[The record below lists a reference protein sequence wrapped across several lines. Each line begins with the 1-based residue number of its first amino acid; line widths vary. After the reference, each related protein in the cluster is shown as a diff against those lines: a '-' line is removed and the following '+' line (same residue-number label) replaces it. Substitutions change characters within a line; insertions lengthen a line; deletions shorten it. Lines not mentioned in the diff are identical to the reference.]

1 MSKRVWVQG
10 PIAIDTVVYV
20 EKFPTPGTFM
30 NSTRTEERTGGTSAN
45 VALGLCT
52 TGVETNFVG
61 YLGNDDNGKKLREVL
76 DKSEIKHS
84 IITEIDGPT
93 SNALILIDDKAE
105 RTIISMTKPYLRELR
120 MDNVPFSEGDVV
132 AIILWR
138 EEFLNDLLR
147 AESAGCL
154 TVVGAAALVDANVSH
169 AYLAIGSVS
178 DIPSGVNPEDHLD
191 RFDEIV
197 LTDGL
202 NGARYYSKKQKLQQS
217 ALKVDAIDVTGAGDA
232 FISGY
237 LAALANELDPSQ
249 CLLIATQWAASSV
262 QINSSIPPAFDLVR
276 KEWGIELP
284 L

>member
-30 NSTRTEERTGGTSAN
+30 NSIRTVERTGGTSAN

-61 YLGNDDNGKKLREVL
+61 YLGNDDNGKKLRKVL
-76 DKSEIKHS
+76 DKSEIKYS

-147 AESAGCL
+147 AETSGCL

-169 AYLAIGSVS
+169 AHLVIGSVS

-202 NGARYYSKKQKLQQS
+202 NGARYYSKKQKLEQS

-249 CLLIATQWAASSV
+249 CLLMATRWAASAV
-262 QINSSIPPAFDLVR
+262 QVNSSIPPAFDLVR

>member
-20 EKFPTPGTFM
+20 EKFPTPGTFV

-52 TGVETNFVG
+52 TAVETNFVG

-132 AIILWR
+132 AIVLWR

-147 AESAGCL
+147 AESSGCL
-154 TVVGAAALVDANVSH
+154 TVVGAAALVDVNVSH
-169 AYLAIGSVS
+169 AHLAIGSVA
-178 DIPSGVNPEDHLD
+178 DIPSGVNPENHLD

-232 FISGY
+232 FMAGY

-249 CLLIATQWAASSV
+249 SLLIATQWAASSV
-262 QINSSIPPAFDLVR
+262 QVNSSIPPAFDLVR

>member
-10 PIAIDTVVYV
+10 PIAIDTVVYL
-20 EKFPTPGTFM
+20 EKFPSPGTFM
-30 NSTRTEERTGGTSAN
+30 NSIRSEERTGGTSAN

-52 TGVETNFVG
+52 TEVETNFVG
-61 YLGNDDNGKKLREVL
+61 YLGNDDKGKKLREVL
-76 DKSEIKHS
+76 DKSRIKHS

-93 SNALILIDDKAE
+93 SHALILVDDKAE
-105 RTIISMTKPYLRELR
+105 RTIISMTKPFLRELR
-120 MDNVPFSEGDVV
+120 MDNVPLSAGDIV
-132 AIILWR
+132 AFILWR

-147 AESAGCL
+147 AESSGCL
-154 TVVGAAALVDANVSH
+154 TVVGAAALMDKKVSH
-169 AYLAIGSVS
+169 ANLVIGSVS
-178 DIPSGVNPEDHLD
+178 DIPSGVNPEDHLN

-197 LTDGL
+197 ITDGL
-202 NGARYYSKKQKLQQS
+202 NGARYYSKKQKLQQP

-232 FISGY
+232 FMAGY

-249 CLLIATQWAASSV
+249 SLLIATQWAASSV
-262 QINSSIPPAFDLVR
+262 QVNSSIPPAFDLVR

>member
-147 AESAGCL
+147 AESSGCL

-169 AYLAIGSVS
+169 AHLAIGSVS

-276 KEWGIELP
+276 EEWGIELP

>member
-52 TGVETNFVG
+52 TGIETNFVG
-61 YLGNDDNGKKLREVL
+61 YLGNDDNGKKLRKVL
-76 DKSEIKHS
+76 DKSEIKSS

-93 SNALILIDDKAE
+93 SNALVLIDDKAE

-120 MDNVPFSEGDVV
+120 MDNVPFSEGDIV

-147 AESAGCL
+147 ADSSGCL

-169 AYLAIGSVS
+169 AHLAIGSVS

>member
-76 DKSEIKHS
+76 NKSQINSS

-93 SNALILIDDKAE
+93 SHALVLVDEKAE
-105 RTIISMTKPYLRELR
+105 RTIISMTTPYLRELR
-120 MDNVPFSEGDVV
+120 MDNVPFATPDIV
-132 AIILWR
+132 AFILWR
-138 EEFLNDLLR
+138 EEFLGDLQR
-147 AESAGCL
+147 AEESDCF
-154 TVVGAAALVDANVSH
+154 TVVGASALADAQVKH
-169 AYLAIGSVS
+169 AHLVLGSVS
-178 DIPSGVNPEDHLD
+178 DIPSSVNPKDHLD
-191 RFDEIV
+191 RFDAIV

-202 NGARYYSKKQKLQQS
+202 NGARYYSKEEELHQTAFEVQ
-217 ALKVDAIDVTGAGDA
+217 AVDATGAGDA
-232 FISGY
+232 FICGY
-237 LAALANELDPSQ
+237 LTGLANGLEATK
-249 CLLIATQWAASSV
+249 CLLIAAQWAASSV
-262 QINSSIPPAFDLVR
+262 QVNASIPPAFDLVR
-276 KEWGIELP
+276 KEWGIELG

>member
-30 NSTRTEERTGGTSAN
+30 NSIRTEERTGGTSAN

-84 IITEIDGPT
+84 IITEIEGPT

-120 MDNVPFSEGDVV
+120 MDNVPFSEGDIV
-132 AIILWR
+132 AIVLWR
-138 EEFLNDLLR
+138 EEFLNDLNR
-147 AESAGCL
+147 AESSGCL
-154 TVVGAAALVDANVSH
+154 TVVGAAALVDLNVSRAH
-169 AYLAIGSVS
+169 LVIGSVS

-202 NGARYYSKKQKLQQS
+202 NGARYYSKKQNLQQT
-217 ALKVDAIDVTGAGDA
+217 ALKVEAIDVTGAGDA

-237 LAALANELDPSQ
+237 LAALANDLEPSH

-262 QINSSIPPAFDLVR
+262 QMNSSIPPAFDLVR
-276 KEWGIELP
+276 KEWGIELS

>member
-30 NSTRTEERTGGTSAN
+30 NSIRSVERTGGTSAN

-61 YLGNDDNGKKLREVL
+61 YLGNDDNGKKLRKVL
-76 DKSEIKHS
+76 DKSEIKYS

-147 AESAGCL
+147 AETSGCL
-154 TVVGAAALVDANVSH
+154 TVIGAAALVDANVSH
-169 AYLAIGSVS
+169 AHLVIGSVS

-202 NGARYYSKKQKLQQS
+202 NGARYYSKKQKLEQS

-249 CLLIATQWAASSV
+249 CLLMATRWAASAV
-262 QINSSIPPAFDLVR
+262 QVNSSIPPAFDLVR

>member
-30 NSTRTEERTGGTSAN
+30 NSIRTVERTGGTSAN

-52 TGVETNFVG
+52 TGIETNFVG
-61 YLGNDDNGKKLREVL
+61 YLGNDDNGKKLRKVL
-76 DKSEIKHS
+76 DKSEIKYS

-147 AESAGCL
+147 AETSGCL

-169 AYLAIGSVS
+169 AHLAIGSVS

-202 NGARYYSKKQKLQQS
+202 NGARYYSKKQKLEQS

-249 CLLIATQWAASSV
+249 CLLMATRWAASAV
-262 QINSSIPPAFDLVR
+262 QVNSSIPPAFDLVR

>member
-30 NSTRTEERTGGTSAN
+30 NSIRSVERTGGTSAN

-61 YLGNDDNGKKLREVL
+61 YLGNDDNGKKLRKVL
-76 DKSEIKHS
+76 DKSEIKYS

-105 RTIISMTKPYLRELR
+105 RTIISMTKPYLRALR

-147 AESAGCL
+147 AETSGCL

-169 AYLAIGSVS
+169 AHLVIGSVS

-202 NGARYYSKKQKLQQS
+202 NGARYYSKKQKLEQS

-249 CLLIATQWAASSV
+249 CLLMATRWAASAV
-262 QINSSIPPAFDLVR
+262 QVNSSIPPAFDLVR

>member
-10 PIAIDTVVYV
+10 PIAIDTVVYL
-20 EKFPTPGTFM
+20 EKFPSPGTFM
-30 NSTRTEERTGGTSAN
+30 NSIRSEERTGGTSAN

-52 TGVETNFVG
+52 TEVETNFVG
-61 YLGNDDNGKKLREVL
+61 YLGNDDKGKKLREVL
-76 DKSEIKHS
+76 DKSRIKHS

-93 SNALILIDDKAE
+93 SHALILVDDKAE
-105 RTIISMTKPYLRELR
+105 RTIISMTKPFLRELR
-120 MDNVPFSEGDVV
+120 MDNVPLSVGDIV
-132 AIILWR
+132 AFILWR

-147 AESAGCL
+147 AESSGCL
-154 TVVGAAALVDANVSH
+154 TVVGAAALMDKKVSH
-169 AYLAIGSVS
+169 ANLAIGSVS
-178 DIPSGVNPEDHLD
+178 DIPSGVNPEDHLN

-197 LTDGL
+197 ITDGL
-202 NGARYYSKKQKLQQS
+202 NGARYYSKKQKLQQP

-232 FISGY
+232 FMAGY

-249 CLLIATQWAASSV
+249 SLLIATQWAASSV
-262 QINSSIPPAFDLVR
+262 QVNSSIPPAFDLVR

>member
-30 NSTRTEERTGGTSAN
+30 NSIRTVERTGGTSAN

-61 YLGNDDNGKKLREVL
+61 YLGNDDNGKKLRKVL
-76 DKSEIKHS
+76 DESEIKYS

-147 AESAGCL
+147 AETSGCL

-169 AYLAIGSVS
+169 AHLAIGSVS

-197 LTDGL
+197 LTNGL
-202 NGARYYSKKQKLQQS
+202 NGARYYSKKQKLEQS

-249 CLLIATQWAASSV
+249 CLLMATRWAASAV
-262 QINSSIPPAFDLVR
+262 QVNSSIPPAFDLVR

>member
-120 MDNVPFSEGDVV
+120 MENVPFSGGDIV

-147 AESAGCL
+147 AESLGCL
-154 TVVGAAALVDANVSH
+154 TVVGAAALVDANVGH
-169 AYLAIGSVS
+169 AHLAIGSVS